1 MTLNCNLPMI
11 YKKTETSVIER
22 TKQETA
28 VVEHAMTEDDLT
40 HPALY
45 RHKMNSLPGFSYRKY
60 HVDQNSQ
67 QNKNSSAGSDWDLY
81 PGLIRNI
88 ENEGTPEQVDKLHR
102 MEHNL

>member
-1 MTLNCNLPMI
+1 MTLNCTLPMI
-11 YKKTETSVIER
+11 YKKTETSIIER

-45 RHKMNSLPGFSYRKY
+45 RHKMNSLPGSNYRKY
-60 HVDQNSQ
+60 HTTQNSQ
-67 QNKNSSAGSDWDLY
+67 QNKKSSADSNWDLY

-88 ENEGTPEQVDKLHR
+88 ENKGTPEQVDKLHH
-102 MEHNL
+102 MERNL

>member
-45 RHKMNSLPGFSYRKY
+45 RYKMNSLPGCNYRKY
-60 HVDQNSQ
+60 HANQNPQ
-67 QNKNSSAGSDWDLY
+67 QNNNSSRDSNWDLY

-88 ENEGTPEQVDKLHR
+88 ENEGTPEQVDKLHH
-102 MEHNL
+102 MEQSL